1 MTVDRKELLQ
11 FYRQFLRYGNRAL
24 GFNGQKSRLFRE
36 TLRQRFQSPFS
47 LTSTTATSYRTI
59 PCTNT
64 ANDSALDGSENL
76 PTRTQLENTLIFV
89 RNAAAADKRSGNR
102 NSFEYKLLREL
113 LHNEYNY
120 NLAGPKARHSP
131 ATTAAAV
138 AATTQEGGTSEEPAA
153 NPAKS
158 RRRKVGVELAETR
171 QIYRDMLDELNR
183 TMGMCL

>member
-1 MTVDRKELLQ
+1 MTVDRKELLH
-11 FYRQFLRYGNRAL
+11 FYRHFLRYGNRAL
-24 GFNGQKSRLFRE
+24 GFSGQKSRLYRE
-36 TLRQRFQSPFS
+36 ALRQRFQSPFS
-47 LTSTTATSYRTI
+47 VTSTTAMSNRTI
-59 PCTNT
+59 PRTNT
-64 ANDSALDGSENL
+64 ANDSAINSSENL
-76 PTRTQLENTLIFV
+76 PNRTQLENTLTFV
-89 RNAAAADKRSGNR
+89 RNAAAADTRSRNR
-102 NSFEYKLLREL
+102 KNFEYKLLREL

-138 AATTQEGGTSEEPAA
+138 AATTKEAGTGEEPAA
-153 NPAKS
+153 NPAKP